1 MASST
6 RQALAAAKEAISPLL
21 GKADLLFA
29 EELFT
34 IGAAIASSIQLR
46 NLLSDPSGEE
56 KSKQGALAA
65 VFGKAISKDALTFAN
80 KLSGLRWSKGSDL
93 VSAFEQM
100 GVYVVASIASR
111 DKTLAELEDQLFA
124 ARSVVDSSQDLQQ
137 ALSSRQASVES
148 KVELVSALFKGKL
161 SAASALLVRF
171 AVIGSRQHKLGE
183 VLEGFGKQVSAVADR
198 LVATVTVAA
207 PLSAAQQKRL
217 ESALSASYGTE
228 LNLNVEIDPS
238 ILGGVKVQVSGEIID
253 GSVAARLNQAKLQL
267 A

>member
-124 ARSVVDSSQDLQQ
+124 ARSVVDSSQELQQ

-171 AVIGSRQHKLGE
+171 AVIGSRQHKLSE
-183 VLEGFGKQVSAVADR
+183 VLEAFGKQVSAVADR

-207 PLSAAQQKRL
+207 PLSAAQQNRL
-217 ESALSASYGTE
+217 EAALSASYGTE

-238 ILGGVKVQVSGEIID
+238 IVGGVKVQVSGEIID

>member
-65 VFGKAISKDALTFAN
+65 VFGKAISKDALAFAN

-124 ARSVVDSSQDLQQ
+124 ARSVVDSSQELQQ

-171 AVIGSRQHKLGE
+171 AVIGSRQHKLSE
-183 VLEGFGKQVSAVADR
+183 VLEAFGKQVSAVADR

-207 PLSAAQQKRL
+207 PLSAAQQNRL
-217 ESALSASYGTE
+217 EAALSASYGTE

>member
-65 VFGKAISKDALTFAN
+65 VFGKAISKDALAFAN

-124 ARSVVDSSQDLQQ
+124 ARSVVDSSQELQQ

-171 AVIGSRQHKLGE
+171 AVIGSRQHKLSE
-183 VLEGFGKQVSAVADR
+183 VLEAFGKQVSAVADR

-207 PLSAAQQKRL
+207 PLSAAQQNRL
-217 ESALSASYGTE
+217 EAALSASYGTE

-238 ILGGVKVQVSGEIID
+238 IVGGVKVQVSGEIID

>member
-65 VFGKAISKDALTFAN
+65 VFGKAISKEALAFAN

-111 DKTLAELEDQLFA
+111 DKALAELEDQLFA

-171 AVIGSRQHKLGE
+171 AVIGSRQHKLSE
-183 VLEGFGKQVSAVADR
+183 VLEAFGKQVSAVADR

-207 PLSAAQQKRL
+207 PLSAAQQNRL
-217 ESALSASYGTE
+217 EAALSASYGTE

>member
-65 VFGKAISKDALTFAN
+65 VFGKAISKDALAFAN

-124 ARSVVDSSQDLQQ
+124 ARSVVDSSQELQQ

-171 AVIGSRQHKLGE
+171 AVIGSRQHKLSE
-183 VLEGFGKQVSAVADR
+183 VLEAFGKQVSAVADR

-217 ESALSASYGTE
+217 EAALSASYGTE

>member
-21 GKADLLFA
+21 GKADLRFA

-34 IGAAIASSIQLR
+34 VGAAIASSIQLR

-65 VFGKAISKDALTFAN
+65 VFGKAISKEALAFAN

-111 DKTLAELEDQLFA
+111 DKALAELEDQLFA
-124 ARSVVDSSQDLQQ
+124 ARNVVDSSQELQQ

-171 AVIGSRQHKLGE
+171 AVIGSRQHKLSE
-183 VLEGFGKQVSAVADR
+183 VLEGFGKQVSAYAER

-207 PLSAAQQKRL
+207 PMSSAQLDRL
-217 ESALSASYGTE
+217 EGVLAKSYGQS
-228 LNLNVEIDPS
+228 LKLNVEVDPA
-238 ILGGVKVQVSGEIID
+238 ILGGIKVQVAGEILD
-253 GSVAARLNQAKLQL
+253 GSLASRLTAAKLQL